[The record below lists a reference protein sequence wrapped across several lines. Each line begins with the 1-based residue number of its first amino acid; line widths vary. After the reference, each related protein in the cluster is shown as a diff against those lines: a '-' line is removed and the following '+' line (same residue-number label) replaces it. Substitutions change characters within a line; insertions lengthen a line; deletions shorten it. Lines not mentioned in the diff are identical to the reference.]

1 MSFKYSNSLILKTP
15 TINHSTLL
23 LGKIELFQ
31 EVMQASE
38 YKF

>member
-1 MSFKYSNSLILKTP
+1 MSFKYSNSLIFKIP
-15 TINHSTLL
+15 AINHSMLL
-23 LGKIELFQ
+23 LGKELFQ